1 MNGKTPNNGNTK
13 DAEVTMQLNWLNN
26 FWRTCEITPI
36 NYVAKTILFWS
47 RNCFISTATGE
58 TEFEITGAKYIQ
70 FNSNFIVFIV
80 ITK

>member
-36 NYVAKTILFWS
+36 N
-47 RNCFISTATGE
+47 
-58 TEFEITGAKYIQ
+58 
-70 FNSNFIVFIV
+70 
-80 ITK
+80 